1 MLQQKNSIMQR
12 VFKRGGSFLSNALE
26 RYNKEIHLLQYQFCG
41 PNTRVLER
49 LNKGQR
55 GINKL
60 DQACLRHDLSYL
72 RNKDLKTRH
81 LADADLIQEAKA
93 RIFAKDS
100 SIGEKIAAGA
110 VSGLIAA
117 KKKMGMGRKNS
128 KKRRNSR
135 KKKGGF
141 IMPIL
146 TGLGTAA
153 SLIGGA
159 SSIAKNIQT
168 VQQNKKLIN
177 EVQRHNKAIENLV
190 GGKGLFL
197 RPYKKGQG
205 YRKRKK
211 HRK

>member
-26 RYNKEIHLLQYQFCG
+26 RYNKEIHLPQYQFCG

-117 KKKMGMGRKNS
+117 KKKWVWGERTAKREEIQE
-128 KKRRNSR
+128 KRRE
-135 KKKGGF
+135 
-141 IMPIL
+141 
-146 TGLGTAA
+146 GL
-153 SLIGGA
+153 SC
-159 SSIAKNIQT
+159 
-168 VQQNKKLIN
+168 
-177 EVQRHNKAIENLV
+177 
-190 GGKGLFL
+190 
-197 RPYKKGQG
+197 PYLLD
-205 YRKRKK
+205 
-211 HRK
+211 

>member
-26 RYNKEIHLLQYQFCG
+26 RYNKEIHLPQYQFCG

-117 KKKMGMGRKNS
+117 KKNGYGAKEQQKE
-128 KKRRNSR
+128 KKF
-135 KKKGGF
+135 KKKEGRVYHAHTYWIRDCRF
-141 IMPIL
+141 VDWW
-146 TGLGTAA
+146 
-153 SLIGGA
+153 S
-159 SSIAKNIQT
+159 
-168 VQQNKKLIN
+168 
-177 EVQRHNKAIENLV
+177 E
-190 GGKGLFL
+190 
-197 RPYKKGQG
+197 
-205 YRKRKK
+205 
-211 HRK
+211 